1 MAWKIEPEFKNS
13 IVDIEYYSKTLKN
26 GKELTLSKEVGYRWG
41 YIIVDDDP
49 REAIEEAQKEN
60 KPLDV
65 GQFHEIDHSYEDG
78 CWSDYVGLDE
88 LSKKEQRLFSES
100 DWPED
105 AGWEC
110 VESETFFHG
119 DVTVT
124 QVSDSY
130 PYSEISE
137 ADEIE

>member
-65 GQFHEIDHSYEDG
+65 G
-78 CWSDYVGLDE
+78 L
-88 LSKKEQRLFSES
+88 
-100 DWPED
+100 
-105 AGWEC
+105 
-110 VESETFFHG
+110 
-119 DVTVT
+119 
-124 QVSDSY
+124 
-130 PYSEISE
+130 
-137 ADEIE
+137 